1 MLKAI
6 HWPKMTL
13 KAFKRYMVGK
23 YCFALFCL
31 QQKTSIM
38 KILCEKCSDAMC
50 YTAGPNPDSR
60 KVKPKPDAPE
70 KCDPML
76 TFDAVTEL
84 RGETIIFKDRCSKN
98 CVTNVCNA

>member
-1 MLKAI
+1 
-6 HWPKMTL
+6 
-13 KAFKRYMVGK
+13 
-23 YCFALFCL
+23 
-31 QQKTSIM
+31 
-38 KILCEKCSDAMC
+38 MC